1 MDSLE
6 SKVENGI
13 LKVRY
18 QYFRQLI
25 PNKEVMA

>member
-6 SKVENGI
+6 STVEDGV

-18 QYFRQLI
+18 QYFRQI
-25 PNKEVMA
+25 VPNKEVMA